1 VWCFFY
7 YIRRISVGFNLTS
20 VAMVLVSFFMTL
32 CYVKLVRCSVEMEW
46 APGYSSLGR
55 EYRLWNERRSE
66 AGADAEV
73 TVDGEL

>member
-1 VWCFFY
+1 
-7 YIRRISVGFNLTS
+7 
-20 VAMVLVSFFMTL
+20 MVLVSFFMTL

-46 APGYSSLGR
+46 APGCSSLER

-66 AGADAEV
+66 AGVDAEV